1 METRTGMETEELAGN
16 GQIKSVEKAIKLLGI
31 FDANHKHL
39 TYSEICL
46 LSKMPV
52 GSVYRFLLTLNKC
65 GFLDYDTSTK
75 KYSLGPKIIYLGNLA
90 TESIDLVKIAHP
102 FMEEIRR
109 ITNETVSL
117 FIRRDFKKICICKVE
132 SEHSIRY
139 SSRVGKMVYLHGG
152 ASGKVLM
159 STFSKNE
166 LDRYEKEEGFKSLT
180 STTLT
185 KRSQVEEA
193 LRKTREDGY
202 AISSAERSENSAG
215 IGVPIF
221 DCNKK
226 AVACLNIT
234 LPSDRYD
241 QTKIP
246 EWIDLLKKAGLEISR
261 RNGY

>member
-1 METRTGMETEELAGN
+1 MVTRAETAPEESAGN
-16 GQIKSVEKAIKLLGI
+16 GQIKSIEKAIKLLGI
-31 FDANHKHL
+31 FDTDHKHL

-65 GFLDYDTSTK
+65 DFLDYDPSTK

-90 TESIDLVKIAHP
+90 TESIDLVKIARP
-102 FMEEIRR
+102 FMEDIRR
-109 ITNETVSL
+109 KTNETVSL
-117 FIRRDFKKICICKVE
+117 FIRREFKKICVCKVE

-139 SSRVGKMVYLHGG
+139 SSRVGEPAYLHGG

-159 STFSKNE
+159 STFSRDE
-166 LDRYEKEEGFKSLT
+166 LDKYEKEEGFKSLT

-185 KRSQVEEA
+185 KRSEVDEA

-221 DCNKK
+221 DCNRK
-226 AVACLNIT
+226 VIACLNIT

-241 QTKIP
+241 QGKIP

-261 RNGY
+261 KNGY